1 MLHCTAVPP
10 SAIAAASSHS
20 LQKSVLWRGCDV
32 VVGTP
37 GRIIDH
43 INRGNLK
50 LEELQFVILD
60 EADQML
66 DMGFAD
72 DMETILE
79 NVPAFSSI
87 KSGGK
92 KTDTSVQTLLFSATI
107 PSWVKVNMLLHYLR
121 HQSVGCVWGSRVVVC
136 KALTPLVRWY
146 SGCGLEVHEGPCH
159 HRLGGL

>member
-1 MLHCTAVPP
+1 MSMLHCTAVPP
-10 SAIAAASSHS
+10 FTITAACSHS

-107 PSWVKVNMLLHYLR
+107 PSWVKVKHAFALLV
-121 HQSVGCVWGSRVVVC
+121 SAKAVGCVGGSLVVAC
-136 KALTPLVRWY
+136 KALTPLVRCSVRRMWPR
-146 SGCGLEVHEGPCH
+146 ST
-159 HRLGGL
+159 

>member
-1 MLHCTAVPP
+1 MSMLHCTAVPP

-107 PSWVKVNMLLHYLR
+107 PSWVKVKHAFALLV
-121 HQSVGCVWGSRVVVC
+121 SAKAVGCVGGSLVVAC
-136 KALTPLVRWY
+136 KALTPLVRY
-146 SGCGLEVHEGPCH
+146 SVRRMWP
-159 HRLGGL
+159 RST